1 LFLQDIIDMRTE
13 RRRKGVYG
21 PRPGVLNV
29 VFVDDL
35 NLPEKEKFFAQPPV
49 EALRQLLANGGARA
63 VERVSLCCGIG
74 DVLGGACNRM
84 ASCKHASAYS
94 TCGVQPFFSLPLSV
108 IPVPRLYDAVAVA
121 VASPRLV

>member
-1 LFLQDIIDMRTE
+1 VQDIIDMRTE

-49 EALRQLLANGGARA
+49 EALRQLLANGGAWGMN
-63 VERVSLCCGIG
+63 SG
-74 DVLGGACNRM
+74 
-84 ASCKHASAYS
+84 
-94 TCGVQPFFSLPLSV
+94 
-108 IPVPRLYDAVAVA
+108 
-121 VASPRLV
+121 

>member
-1 LFLQDIIDMRTE
+1 MRTE

-63 VERVSLCCGIG
+63 VECVSLCFGIG
-74 DVLGGACNRM
+74 DVLGGM
-84 ASCKHASAYS
+84 QQD
-94 TCGVQPFFSLPLSV
+94 GLVQVRKVVNPFSLFPSV
-108 IPVPRLYDAVAVA
+108 ISVPRCL
-121 VASPRLV
+121 